1 MKQFYITSETFRLQG
16 DDPTVP
22 DAYVDPAELAKLKK
36 LAGIDSLGI
45 MERHL
50 AEKAA
55 NKFTNADGQD
65 SLISGMTGTE
75 KAEYQRK
82 HNIQPGTDA
91 WFKLWYARPGL
102 TGEKNV

>member
-22 DAYVDPAELAKLKK
+22 DAYVDPSELAKLKK

-45 MERHL
+45 MERYM

-55 NKFTNADGQD
+55 NKFANADGQD

-82 HNIQPGTDA
+82 HNIQPGTD
-91 WFKLWYARPGL
+91 
-102 TGEKNV
+102 E